1 MTDRADQL
9 IRFLLPEAGVRGA
22 HVTLDAT
29 WAEILRR
36 ADTPVAVQPLL
47 GEALA
52 ASALLTAHTKVEGRL
67 SVQLKGTGALRT
79 LFAECT
85 AAGTLRGIARLDD
98 GATPPRGLDDLGEGS
113 LLAITVENPTPGH
126 REPVR
131 YQGLVPLESPTLAG
145 ALEGYFRQSE
155 QLPTRLALVADGYRC
170 AGMLLQALPGAT
182 DADGW
187 NRVEALFA
195 TLTPDELLGLPGTEV
210 IHRLFHEEQP
220 ELLGDR
226 SLAFHCS
233 CSRERVADVLRTLGQ
248 VEAMAAT
255 DTVSGNAEITCEF
268 CGSQHVFTP
277 DDVTTL
283 FTQPEPHFE
292 APERLQ

>member
-1 MTDRADQL
+1 MTHRADQL

-22 HVTLDAT
+22 HVHLDAT
-29 WAEILRR
+29 WETVLQR

-85 AAGTLRGIARLDD
+85 AAGTLRGIARLDED
-98 GATPPRGLDDLGEGS
+98 ATPPRDLDEVGPGS
-113 LLAITVENPTPGH
+113 LLAITIENPSPGN

-155 QLPTRLALVADGYRC
+155 QLPTRLALVADGARC
-170 AGMLLQALPGAT
+170 SGILVQALPGAT

-187 NRVEALFA
+187 NRVEALLA
-195 TLTPDELLGLPGTEV
+195 TLTPAELATLPGTEV
-210 IHRLFHEEQP
+210 VHRLFHEEQP
-220 ELLGDR
+220 ELLGER
-226 SLAFHCS
+226 TLAFHCS
-233 CSRERVADVLRTLGQ
+233 CSRERVAEVLQTLGQ
-248 VEAMAAT
+248 DEAMAAT
-255 DTVSGNAEITCEF
+255 TVSGYAEITCEF
-268 CGSQHVFTP
+268 CGAVHIFAP
-277 DDVTTL
+277 DDVMAI
-283 FTQPEPHFE
+283 FTQPGPHFE
-292 APERLQ
+292 APARLQ